1 MLQRL
6 LLILLLLPGLTLP
19 LVLKAHQVNAQ
30 TPAHPIRSA
39 IEKGDIPAFKTACKA
54 WYEANNCQSA
64 ALNWHYN
71 ALMSVESPSLL
82 LVPDQAAAFPVWALQ
97 YALNLR
103 PEVAVVPL
111 DMLNDP
117 VFRNF
122 MRQLQPEFQVTEGP
136 KTLLSMQEA
145 NPGKKIYLSVAADQ
159 QMIQAEQAYLYLTGL
174 ALQYSQIP
182 FDNIQTLQFNF
193 ENRFLLDY
201 LRVALQAGQNT
212 EQLAALNLNYLPA
225 LLLLHEHYEKLQL
238 SNKAEAMR
246 TLALQIAE
254 AGGKSAEV
262 RRYFSPVQEDPPA
275 RLSVKPIDKMMKKVS
290 GQLYA
295 CETETSREQ
304 YDLFLQDLLKN
315 RNYEALDRCKPE
327 KTDWDSLLPDSLKQR
342 PRAEIFRHG
351 HPEDPNMPI
360 QNISFEAAQAYCH
373 WLTEAYNA
381 SADKKKKFKKVQFR
395 LPAAAEWES
404 AARFGIEPDA
414 PYPWKGGYYVRNSKG
429 CYLLNL
435 NASEACKGCGHS
447 PGEDGGIFTVAVGT
461 YFPNNAGLYNIC
473 GNVAEMCNQKGI
485 SKGGSWADP
494 SLKCQIPA
502 NGNYTSPDP
511 TLGFRIFMDV
521 IEE

>member
-1 MLQRL
+1 MPQRL
-6 LLILLLLPGLTLP
+6 FPICFLILSLVLPIA
-19 LVLKAHQVNAQ
+19 LKAHQLHAQ
-30 TPAHPIRSA
+30 TPQNAFQLA
-39 IEKGDIPAFKTACKA
+39 IEKGDALAFRTACQN
-54 WYEANNCQSA
+54 WYEANACQSA
-64 ALNWHYN
+64 ELNWHYN
-71 ALMSVESPSLL
+71 ALMSVEAASLL
-82 LVPDQAAAFPVWALQ
+82 LLPDLAAAQSVWALQ
-97 YALNLR
+97 YALNVR
-103 PEVAVVPL
+103 PEVAIVPL
-111 DMLNDP
+111 ELSADP
-117 VFRNF
+117 AYQKLF
-122 MRQLQPEFQVTEGP
+122 RQLHPEFQLPQGN
-136 KTLLSMQEA
+136 KTLLNFQVA
-145 NPGKKIYLSVAADQ
+145 NPGKKIYLSVAARQD
-159 QMIQAEQAYLYLTGL
+159 MLQAEQGYLYLTGL
-174 ALQYSQIP
+174 AMQYTQIP

-201 LRVALQAGQNT
+201 LRVALLPEQNP
-212 EQLAALNLNYLPA
+212 ERIAALNLNYIPA
-225 LLLLHEHYEKLQL
+225 LLLLHEHYEKQAQPG
-238 SNKAEAMR
+238 KAEAMR
-246 TLALQIAE
+246 ALAFQIAE
-254 AGGKSAEV
+254 AGGKAAEI
-262 RRYFSPVQEDPPA
+262 RRFFTPVQDDPPA
-275 RLSVKPIDKMMKKVS
+275 RIPVKPIDKMMKKVG

-304 YDLFLQDLLKN
+304 YDLFLQDLLRN
-315 RNYEALDRCKPE
+315 RNYESLDRYKPK
-327 KTDWDSLLPDSLKQR
+327 KTDWDSLLPDSLKQL

-360 QNISFEAAQAYCH
+360 QNISFEAAQAYCR

-435 NASEACKGCGHS
+435 NASEACKGCGHN

-473 GNVAEMCNQKGI
+473 GNVAEMCDQKGI

-494 SLKCQIPA
+494 SMKCQIPA
-502 NGNYTSPDP
+502 NGNYTNPEP
-511 TLGFRIFMDV
+511 TLGFRIFMEV